1 MDYKLYNKI
10 FLCQSKIK
18 KELTTSV
25 IGVSMNPILKEGDKL
40 TVTKCDDYEIGDIL
54 VYLYKQDELL
64 VHRLLKKESNVY
76 YCKGDNCYR
85 LEDVTYDRIVGK
97 VTKVNGCENIP
108 SPEGIVEASYAIHKL
123 LAKLK
128 YNIPLLRTTEE
139 FKKYEEKYLRRNNMT
154 YQKNENFDFIQSD
167 NDSLAV
173 FDPETET
180 VFFFDEVGID
190 ILKVLETPHTIE
202 NLINELC
209 KIYDATPEDI
219 SDDVNEFIKDTLEKK
234 VVIKK

>member
-1 MDYKLYNKI
+1 MGWL
-10 FLCQSKIK
+10 
-18 KELTTSV
+18 
-25 IGVSMNPILKEGDKL
+25 
-40 TVTKCDDYEIGDIL
+40 
-54 VYLYKQDELL
+54 
-64 VHRLLKKESNVY
+64 
-76 YCKGDNCYR
+76 
-85 LEDVTYDRIVGK
+85 
-97 VTKVNGCENIP
+97 
-108 SPEGIVEASYAIHKL
+108 
-123 LAKLK
+123 
-128 YNIPLLRTTEE
+128 
-139 FKKYEEKYLRRNNMT
+139 
-154 YQKNENFDFIQSD
+154 DFIKSD

>member
-1 MDYKLYNKI
+1 
-10 FLCQSKIK
+10 
-18 KELTTSV
+18 
-25 IGVSMNPILKEGDKL
+25 
-40 TVTKCDDYEIGDIL
+40 
-54 VYLYKQDELL
+54 
-64 VHRLLKKESNVY
+64 
-76 YCKGDNCYR
+76 
-85 LEDVTYDRIVGK
+85 
-97 VTKVNGCENIP
+97 
-108 SPEGIVEASYAIHKL
+108 
-123 LAKLK
+123 
-128 YNIPLLRTTEE
+128 
-139 FKKYEEKYLRRNNMT
+139 MT